1 MYRKNCCTTPSVGG
15 GGSID
20 VGNANSISKMLKFN
34 VEVCLYVM
42 GKALSGKLSCT
53 QTGLVVVIL

>member
-1 MYRKNCCTTPSVGG
+1 MYRKSYCTTPSVGG

-20 VGNANSISKMLKFN
+20 VGNANGISKMLKFY
-34 VEVCLYVM
+34 VEVFYVM